1 MRVAIIGGNL
11 NGLLL
16 SHMLLDHDNFE
27 IYIFEE
33 RAEVGFPVVGSGLL
47 INHQQWFKLINSWIP
62 NMTIKSN
69 IFNEIGMVFHRGWL
83 EKDLAHSFI
92 SRGGQIKVRTIV
104 DIISPTSLLLEGA
117 GGRETSWKGDIVIDC
132 SSSIESSL
140 IGILSVTQ
148 LSYGW
153 KRSDNLWESWHSSD
167 FSSFPEDIVE
177 IIPSVSDN
185 FEYNTIDYTFKQ
197 SNKLFN
203 TILKG
208 NDKE

>member
-1 MRVAIIGGNL
+1 
-11 NGLLL
+11 
-16 SHMLLDHDNFE
+16 MLLDHDNFE

-69 IFNEIGMVFHRGWL
+69 IFNDIGMVFHRGWL
-83 EKDLAHSFI
+83 EKDLSHSFI
-92 SRGGQIKVRTIV
+92 SRGGKIKVRTIV
-104 DIISPTSLLLEGA
+104 DIISPTSLLLQGA
-117 GGRETSWKGDIVIDC
+117 GGREISWKCDMVIDC
-132 SSSIESSL
+132 SHSISSSL
-140 IGILSVTQ
+140 IGTLSITQ
-148 LSYGW
+148 PSSGC
-153 KRSDNLWESWHSSD
+153 KRSDNLWESWHSTD
-167 FSSFPEDIVE
+167 CNNLPENIVE
-177 IIPSVSDN
+177 IISGISDN

-203 TILKG
+203 SILKG